1 MIYSNK
7 NKLKGEKNKM
17 KNLLLNAWMNLMAP
31 VKNEKGAQSLEWL
44 GLAALLILVLGI
56 VSTAVSSQSGG
67 ITGIIESIIEKITNM
82 VG

>member
-1 MIYSNK
+1 MMK
-7 NKLKGEKNKM
+7 KKLLGLYIKM
-17 KNLLLNAWMNLMAP
+17 MHP

-56 VSTAVSSQSGG
+56 ISQAVSKQEGSIGDL
-67 ITGIIESIIEKITNM
+67 IDNIIQKIAEM

>member
-1 MIYSNK
+1 
-7 NKLKGEKNKM
+7 M
-17 KNLLLNAWMNLMAP
+17 KNMMIKVWTRMMYP

-56 VSTAVSSQSGG
+56 ISQAVDTQKDG
-67 ITGIIESIIEKITNM
+67 IGNVIENILKKISEM

>member
-1 MIYSNK
+1 MK
-7 NKLKGEKNKM
+7 KKLLGLYIKM
-17 KNLLLNAWMNLMAP
+17 MHP

-56 VSTAVSSQSGG
+56 ISQAVSKEENSIGEI
-67 ITGIIESIIEKITNM
+67 ITNIIKKITEM

>member
-1 MIYSNK
+1 MMK
-7 NKLKGEKNKM
+7 KKLLGMYIKM
-17 KNLLLNAWMNLMAP
+17 MNP

-56 VSTAVSSQSGG
+56 ISQAVSKQENSIGE
-67 ITGIIESIIEKITNM
+67 IIANIVKKITEM

>member
-1 MIYSNK
+1 
-7 NKLKGEKNKM
+7 M
-17 KNLLLNAWMNLMAP
+17 KNMMMKVWTKMMYP

-56 VSTAVSSQSGG
+56 VSQAVSKSEAG
-67 ITGIIESIIEKITNM
+67 IGDIIAKIIEKIKQM